1 MCDKCA
7 RDIIMFSIICV
18 TMIAIGVT
26 GYLFY
31 SDYKELQLSVT
42 KAASINIKEEDNT
55 NSDINTQNNI
65 NLQDNIKYIGTKNI
79 EYVKAS
85 SYKKPKI
92 EGDLEVYTAKS
103 IIDGDIYTPWI
114 EGKGGYGEGEWIHI
128 KLKESLLIKG
138 MSIYSGFKFKGNN
151 SSEKYREYSRPK
163 TIRIAYSNGTYA
175 VISLKDY
182 PKGDNVFR
190 FKKPMNTED
199 VFVEILEV
207 YPGSKYKDTCIS
219 EIKLF

>member
-1 MCDKCA
+1 MCDKCV
-7 RDIIMFSIICV
+7 RDIIMLSIICV
-18 TMIAIGVT
+18 TMIVLGVT

-31 SDYKELQLSVT
+31 SDYKELQLSKT
-42 KAASINIKEEDNT
+42 KAVSINIKEEDNS
-55 NSDINTQNNI
+55 NSDINTQ
-65 NLQDNIKYIGTKNI
+65 DNIKYIDTRNI

-85 SYKKPKI
+85 SYKKPKV
-92 EGDLEVYTAKS
+92 EGDLEIYTAKS
-103 IIDGDIYTPWI
+103 VVDGDIYTPWI

-128 KLKESLLIKG
+128 KLKESLIVKG
-138 MSIYSGFKFKGNN
+138 MSIYSGFKFKGDK
-151 SSEKYREYSRPK
+151 SSVKYGEYSRPK

-175 VISLKDY
+175 VVSLKDY
-182 PKGDNVFR
+182 PKGNNVFR